1 MEKTQTNIVGT
12 MKKYPKPLFGFLDP
26 ISICVC
32 VCVCVCVEVEG
43 GTFPHY
49 HQAIFRTPAECHTIQ
64 LHSNTL
70 TTCTQ
75 HQIPQ
80 DKS

>member
-1 MEKTQTNIVGT
+1 MEKTWTSIVGT
-12 MKKYPKPLFGFLDP
+12 MKKYPKPLLGFLDP
-26 ISICVC
+26 ISVC
-32 VCVCVCVEVEG
+32 VGCVCVEVVG
-43 GTFPHY
+43 GTFPHH
-49 HQAIFRTPAECHTIQ
+49 HQAILRTPAECQTIQ

-70 TTCTQ
+70 TTYTR

>member
-1 MEKTQTNIVGT
+1 

-43 GTFPHY
+43 GTFPHH
-49 HQAIFRTPAECHTIQ
+49 HQAILRTPMSVI
-64 LHSNTL
+64 LFNS
-70 TTCTQ
+70 
-75 HQIPQ
+75 IPTH
-80 DKS
+80 